1 MNKGL
6 ELRRV
11 ARTRVVTVR
20 PRREELTVRRK
31 MPKRLPVWL
40 ACTSLVFPALVWAE
54 APPPNAHVLGV
65 AESTLNYCASLDPAA
80 SARMRTIIEQL
91 VQGVSQQQL
100 SEVRESDE
108 YRKAY
113 DSVTDF
119 VGKVDEHNAKRIC
132 SESVADSR

>member
-1 MNKGL
+1 MNKGF

-11 ARTRVVTVR
+11 TRTRLGTLR
-20 PRREELTVRRK
+20 PCRGDLTSRRK
-31 MPKRLPVWL
+31 ILQGVPVWL
-40 ACTSLVFPALVWAE
+40 ACAGLALPALVWGE

-65 AESTLNYCASLDPAA
+65 AESALNYCGPVDPAA
-80 SARMRTIIEQL
+80 AVRMRTIIEQL
-91 VQGVSQQQL
+91 IQGVSQQQL

-113 DSVTDF
+113 DSVTDL

-132 SESVADSR
+132 AESVADSR

>member
-1 MNKGL
+1 MNKEF

-11 ARTRVVTVR
+11 TRTRLGTLL
-20 PRREELTVRRK
+20 PDFEDLTIRHK
-31 MPKRLPVWL
+31 ILKGLPVWL
-40 ACTSLVFPALVWAE
+40 ACAGLALPALGWAE

-65 AESTLNYCASLDPAA
+65 AESALNYCGPLDPAA
-80 SARMRTIIEQL
+80 AARMRTIIEQL
-91 VQGVSQQQL
+91 LQGVSQQQL

-132 SESVADSR
+132 AESVADSR